1 MPVEP
6 EDAPVVR
13 AMATEIVKRAGDLG
27 FSDDQLMRA
36 LIGVAGVM
44 IGHASRGDDLLMA
57 QNIRN
62 LSLSIKKVAL
72 AAAVDLQED
81 A

>member
-1 MPVEP
+1 VPVEP

-44 IGHASRGDDLLMA
+44 IGYASGGDDLLMA

-72 AAAVDLQED
+72 AAAVDLQEET
-81 A
+81 